1 MKTNVTSKQQL
12 SFNDV
17 QVTITGKDFIGELH
31 MSLADAADLAIGAEL
46 EISKPG
52 IGSKTSSWL
61 GNLFGTSDEALKAKI
76 IDLQTALDKSNGK
89 VSVLEATV
97 NQQINIGKSLQDSL
111 TVAQNDLSAANER
124 VNQLTEQ
131 LSTTHAGQ

>member
-1 MKTNVTSKQQL
+1 MKTNVTRKQQL

-89 VSVLEATV
+89 VSVGGNREPA
-97 NQQINIGKSLQDSL
+97 NQHWQI
-111 TVAQNDLSAANER
+111 SARFAHR
-124 VNQLTEQ
+124 CAKRFKRSQ
-131 LSTTHAGQ
+131 